1 MFTTTFVFRFLSLG
15 LGLHFLG
22 FCGVIVVQIIMSNFQ
37 KESDWWEGADGKW
50 YPPVAKKIEV
60 DSVAESEVSIPT
72 REGWKSRKRIYLSG
86 VAAIVLLAA
95 GVLVYQARKP
105 EFVWTYLRLELIDS
119 EKDSGGWDVRPDCEN
134 KGKYALETSPC
145 QCELDRGYSDLY
157 EGTPIVVYGSDGKEV
172 GRDVLD
178 QESFIHIGDSRSVR
192 QNAEYDIKKGR
203 KCIWDVNV
211 EIPDNEE
218 YYVIEI
224 SNRGEIKYDF
234 EQITTFGVTMTIED
248 D

>member
-1 MFTTTFVFRFLSLG
+1 MG
-15 LGLHFLG
+15 LGLHFFG
-22 FCGVIVVQIIMSNFQ
+22 FCGVIVVQIIMSDFQ

-60 DSVAESEVSIPT
+60 DFVAEPEVQIPT
-72 REGWKSRKRIYLSG
+72 REGKKSRKRIYLYG
-86 VAAIVLLAA
+86 VVAIVLLAA

-105 EFVWTYLRLELIDS
+105 EFVWTYLSLELIDS
-119 EKDSGGWDVRPDCEN
+119 ERDSGGWDVRPDCEN

-178 QESFIHIGDSRSVR
+178 RESFIHTPGYEVVT
-192 QNAEYDIKKGR
+192 QNEEYDPKKGR
-203 KCIWDVNV
+203 YCKWDVNV
-211 EIPDNEE
+211 EIPDNEA

-234 EQITTFGVTMTIED
+234 EQITTYGVTMKIED